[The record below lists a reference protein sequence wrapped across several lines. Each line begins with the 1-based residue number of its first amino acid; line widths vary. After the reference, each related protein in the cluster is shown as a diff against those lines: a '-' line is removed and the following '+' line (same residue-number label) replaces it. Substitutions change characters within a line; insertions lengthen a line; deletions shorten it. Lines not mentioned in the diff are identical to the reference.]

1 MIYRKSGQFF
11 FVGHRVLRNRGR
23 IGSGHR
29 VHRRTRSTSPGKVYS
44 LFGASGA
51 VWPTPSGALGEKHP
65 GHSETQRTEIYVV
78 RRDLSGVFLS
88 RLRQKAHSAS
98 RIQEEISG
106 NAKAGAAN
114 RRNSHERV
122 RSPAWGLNMNFR
134 THKERLLKNPKVKKA
149 YEKLGPEFQ
158 LAQSLIRARMK
169 KGWTQAELA
178 RRVGMQQPN
187 IARLEGGN
195 YDRVSLP
202 TLKKVARA
210 LGADIEIKLSA

>member
-1 MIYRKSGQFF
+1 
-11 FVGHRVLRNRGR
+11 
-23 IGSGHR
+23 
-29 VHRRTRSTSPGKVYS
+29 
-44 LFGASGA
+44 
-51 VWPTPSGALGEKHP
+51 
-65 GHSETQRTEIYVV
+65 
-78 RRDLSGVFLS
+78 
-88 RLRQKAHSAS
+88 
-98 RIQEEISG
+98 
-106 NAKAGAAN
+106 
-114 RRNSHERV
+114 
-122 RSPAWGLNMNFR
+122 MNFR
-134 THKERLLKNPKVKKA
+134 THKEKLLKDQRVKKE

-210 LGADIEIKLSA
+210 LGTEIEIKLSA

>member
-1 MIYRKSGQFF
+1 M
-11 FVGHRVLRNRGR
+11 N
-23 IGSGHR
+23 
-29 VHRRTRSTSPGKVYS
+29 
-44 LFGASGA
+44 
-51 VWPTPSGALGEKHP
+51 
-65 GHSETQRTEIYVV
+65 
-78 RRDLSGVFLS
+78 
-88 RLRQKAHSAS
+88 LRQH
-98 RIQEEISG
+98 RD
-106 NAKAGAAN
+106 
-114 RRNSHERV
+114 
-122 RSPAWGLNMNFR
+122 
-134 THKERLLKNPKVKKA
+134 RLLKSPKVRKE

-210 LGADIEIKLSA
+210 LGAEIEIKLSA